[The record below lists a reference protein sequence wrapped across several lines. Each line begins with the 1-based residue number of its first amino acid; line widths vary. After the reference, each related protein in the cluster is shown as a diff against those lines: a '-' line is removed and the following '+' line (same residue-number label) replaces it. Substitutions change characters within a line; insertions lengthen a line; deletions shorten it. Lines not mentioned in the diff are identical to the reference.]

1 MVEDELRYQMIM
13 QAEQEQ
19 ASNVQNKMAAEK
31 QVQKVIKKRITSLL
45 GGASHDQIEKLANA
59 VSNNASGLYDKLL
72 NAFREGHNKDFKRRM
87 TVMGGVSQASLMRGI
102 TKDFASMMRYHG
114 SNTDVTANP
123 AEAIRDQRRK
133 SITKLEKIEEEQ
145 VSKRMSLK
153 EKQSSPEAS
162 PPRKTNAAL
171 LAMASLYSSNDEDDG
186 WDKDKIKSEMKK
198 LSDFEI
204 DPKEIEDIVKRV

>member
-1 MVEDELRYQMIM
+1 
-13 QAEQEQ
+13 
-19 ASNVQNKMAAEK
+19 
-31 QVQKVIKKRITSLL
+31 
-45 GGASHDQIEKLANA
+45 
-59 VSNNASGLYDKLL
+59 
-72 NAFREGHNKDFKRRM
+72 M

-153 EKQSSPEAS
+153 EK
-162 PPRKTNAAL
+162 
-171 LAMASLYSSNDEDDG
+171 
-186 WDKDKIKSEMKK
+186 
-198 LSDFEI
+198 
-204 DPKEIEDIVKRV
+204 